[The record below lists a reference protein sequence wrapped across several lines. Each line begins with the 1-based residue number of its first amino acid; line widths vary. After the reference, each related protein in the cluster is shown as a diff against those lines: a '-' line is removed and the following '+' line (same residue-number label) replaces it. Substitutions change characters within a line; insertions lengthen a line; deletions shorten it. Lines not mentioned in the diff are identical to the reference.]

1 MDNDKKILEEEN
13 STQEIETP
21 EDILK
26 DLKENSVPKEKYEE
40 LSQKYNKLFKDVA
53 ERTFSSSEKQEP
65 EKSEEEQRKEYE
77 RNIKLI
83 GGQNNQVS
91 DIEHA
96 RALLAIR
103 DYRLAHGLGE
113 LFPDEP
119 ETMTEILKESIETA
133 DGNNEI
139 FLASIGAWTAMGIS
153 TFLTL

>member
-1 MDNDKKILEEEN
+1 MENDKKTLQETEKD
-13 STQEIETP
+13 TQEIETP

-26 DLKENSVPKEKYEE
+26 DLKENSVPKEKYDE

-53 ERTFSSSEKQEP
+53 ERTFTSEKQEP

-139 FLASIGAWTAMGIS
+139 FLASIGQYLKDGVAQNNRR
-153 TFLTL
+153 